1 MSSSRAFSLPGLR
14 RVVMVCLVGTV
25 GFMGA
30 TPSAWG
36 ANHSVSLDVP
46 FVPTP
51 PDVVDRMLQVAQ
63 VGPEDFVI
71 DLGSGDGR
79 IAIAAVRNH
88 GAKGAMG
95 VDIDPE
101 RIAEARVNAKEAGV
115 SDKVEFLNQDLF
127 DTDFSKASVLT
138 MYLLPNVNV
147 SLRPKVLQLSPG
159 TRVVSHAFDMDEWE
173 PDHYERVDGRSVYMW
188 VVPAAVEG
196 NWKLEGPQ
204 GELTLDLVQ
213 RFQYVT
219 GTAHDATGKTLPV
232 TGSLK
237 GSALRLVMG
246 EGDAARSLSGSVHGS
261 SMVLAGAGGGSGTGS
276 GSDTGSAAEA
286 GAGAGAGAGTGGGD
300 IGRGTGTGAP
310 DQKWQGSRQ

>member
-1 MSSSRAFSLPGLR
+1 MSNSRVSPLWGLKRAVMFS
-14 RVVMVCLVGTV
+14 VVAAL

-30 TPSAWG
+30 APSAWT
-36 ANHSVSLDVP
+36 ANQSVSLDVP

-51 PDVVDRMLQVAQ
+51 PEVVERMLQVAE

-79 IAIAAVRNH
+79 IAIAAVRNQ
-88 GAKGAMG
+88 GARGAMG

-101 RIAEARVNAKEAGV
+101 RIAEARTNAKEAGV
-115 SDKVEFLNQDLF
+115 SDKVEFRNQDLF
-127 DTDFSKASVLT
+127 DTDFSKADVLT

-188 VVPAAVEG
+188 IVPAVVEG

-219 GTAHDATGKTLPV
+219 GSAHDTAGKTLAV

-246 EGDAARSLSGSVHGS
+246 EGDAARSLSGSVYGS
-261 SMVLAGAGGGSGTGS
+261 SMVLAGAGDASGSGAS
-276 GSDTGSAAEA
+276 G
-286 GAGAGAGAGTGGGD
+286 
-300 IGRGTGTGAP
+300 
-310 DQKWQGSRQ
+310 QKWQGSRQ

>member
-1 MSSSRAFSLPGLR
+1 MSNSRALMFAGLR
-14 RVVMVCLVGTV
+14 RAVLTGLVSGL

-30 TPSAWG
+30 GSSALA
-36 ANHSVSLDVP
+36 ANQSVALDVP

-51 PDVVDRMLQVAQ
+51 PDVVERMLQVAK

-101 RIAEARVNAKEAGV
+101 RIAEASANAKEAGV
-115 SDKVEFLNQDLF
+115 SDKVEFRNQDLF

-147 SLRPKVLQLSPG
+147 SLRPKVLQMKAG

-188 VVPAAVEG
+188 VVPASVEG
-196 NWKLEGPQ
+196 NWKLEGPE
-204 GELTLDLVQ
+204 GALTLDLAQ

-219 GTAHDATGKTLPV
+219 GTAHDAAGKTLPV

-237 GSALRLVMG
+237 GSAIRVVLG
-246 EGDAARSLSGSVHGS
+246 EGNEARSLSGTVQGA
-261 SMVLAGAGGGSGTGS
+261 SMALSDMGVGAGVAAGT
-276 GSDTGSAAEA
+276 
-286 GAGAGAGAGTGGGD
+286 GAGTGADKGAD
-300 IGRGTGTGAP
+300 KGTGAAASRT
-310 DQKWQGSRQ
+310 WQGSRQ